1 MQGQKHERGA
11 PPQPCQLSRA
21 QAAGSLASVSLSS
34 KMERVQACDP
44 SPKTREASFWEM
56 VP

>member
-1 MQGQKHERGA
+1 MRGQEHERGA

-21 QAAGSLASVSLSS
+21 QAAGSLASVFLSS
-34 KMERVQACDP
+34 KMERVQACNP
-44 SPKTREASFWEM
+44 SPETREASFWEM